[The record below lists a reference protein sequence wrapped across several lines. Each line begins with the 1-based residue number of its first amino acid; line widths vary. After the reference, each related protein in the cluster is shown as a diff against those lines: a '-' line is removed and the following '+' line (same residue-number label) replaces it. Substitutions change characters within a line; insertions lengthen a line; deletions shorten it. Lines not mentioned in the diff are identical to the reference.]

1 MYVSVEDSN
10 NQKQIYYRYT
20 IESFLDKPT
29 YFLWDYYWISVFR
42 LSNKKLNFSYSGNM
56 GLEQDPK

>member
-42 LSNKKLNFSYSGNM
+42 LSNKKLNFS
-56 GLEQDPK
+56 